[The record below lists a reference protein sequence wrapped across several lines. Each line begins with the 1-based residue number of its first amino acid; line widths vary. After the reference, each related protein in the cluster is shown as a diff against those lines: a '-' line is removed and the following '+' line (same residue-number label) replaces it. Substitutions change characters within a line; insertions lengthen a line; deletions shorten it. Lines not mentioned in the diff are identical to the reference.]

1 MKSTFFALATVASFV
16 AAAPWHGGHHGGY
29 GCISQSDAELLAS
42 RYAAVI
48 AQSDSD
54 LGGPVKTAKA
64 IAAPSYL
71 EQSDSA
77 NILGGL
83 PVSKASD
90 LCNLKARILF

>member
-1 MKSTFFALATVASFV
+1 MRSIIFALAAIASSVF
-16 AAAPWHGGHHGGY
+16 AAPNSPGGY
-29 GCISQSDAELLAS
+29 YHCISQSDAELLVS

-48 AQSDSD
+48 SAQASD

-64 IAAPSYL
+64 IAARGYV

-83 PVSKASD
+83 PVRKAG
-90 LCNLKARILF
+90 LFLVDV